1 MNKRITSLLLC
12 FVMVFSLLFTALPVF
27 AVPGKT
33 TTLTARPDKATAS
46 PGETITYTVTLGA
59 VEDLLGI
66 KFKLIIPEGLTF
78 VTGAEKAGVKEALG
92 ATSAEF
98 TPSTKVFLADPEYT
112 GTSDL
117 DLMTFECTVDSG
129 ASGNLTVQLYIDDPD
144 NYYDSDGDN
153 IDVQV
158 TNPYTTFSQS
168 FKTK

>member
-78 VTGAEKAGVKEALG
+78 VTGAERSIGRNIRRIYAFYKSLSCRSRIHRHIG
-92 ATSAEF
+92 F
-98 TPSTKVFLADPEYT
+98 R
-112 GTSDL
+112 SD
-117 DLMTFECTVDSG
+117 D
-129 ASGNLTVQLYIDDPD
+129 I
-144 NYYDSDGDN
+144 
-153 IDVQV
+153 
-158 TNPYTTFSQS
+158 
-168 FKTK
+168 

>member
-12 FVMVFSLLFTALPVF
+12 FVMVFSLSFTALPVF

-98 TPSTKVFLADPEYT
+98 TPSTKVFLARQQAAPRNAILQHIHRIIRVMLPRRT
-112 GTSDL
+112 LLSVL
-117 DLMTFECTVDSG
+117 SVDMSLKH
-129 ASGNLTVQLYIDDPD
+129 SSVIPTM
-144 NYYDSDGDN
+144 
-153 IDVQV
+153 
-158 TNPYTTFSQS
+158 
-168 FKTK
+168 